1 MSRANPFLTIVFI
14 FLFTNCNRSDPSSVD
29 DSIQRGMKKHRVP
42 GISIA
47 VINNYR
53 IEWAKGYGIMEAGR
67 NEPVTTKTLFQ
78 PGSIGKPLTA
88 SAALHFVDAGLLDLD
103 ADVNDYMVSWK
114 LPENEFTIKEKV
126 TLRHLLSHSGGVT
139 VSGFR
144 GYAEGEE
151 IPSLHQ
157 ILDGEPPAN
166 NLPIRVDNVPG
177 TEWRYSG
184 GGYMIV
190 QQLLEDVVGRSFPE
204 IMQEIVLEPVN
215 MTSSVYVLPLPE
227 ELHSMAAT
235 AHDASGQ
242 PPSTG
247 KWHELAC
254 MGAGGGM
261 WTTSSDLA
269 RFAIDI
275 MLSTNGKSNRILSQ
289 EMAGQMLTPQ
299 MNLKDQTHMGLGFLV
314 QDEGRDLSF
323 GHSGGN
329 DPGFRSLLL
338 ALPERGQGVV
348 IMTNGA
354 NGDVLALEIVAKIVK
369 EYNWPD
375 ILR

>member
-1 MSRANPFLTIVFI
+1 MSRADLFLTIVFI
-14 FLFTNCNRSDPSSVD
+14 IMFTNCDRSKPFSIDE
-29 DSIQRGMKKHRVP
+29 SIQGGMEKHKVP

-47 VINNYR
+47 FINNYR
-53 IEWAKGYGIMEAGR
+53 IEWDKGYGVVEAGR
-67 NEPVTTKTLFQ
+67 DEPVTTKTLFQ

-88 SAALHFVDAGLLDLD
+88 LTALHFVEAGLLDLD
-103 ADVNDYMVSWK
+103 ADVNDYLVSWK
-114 LPENEFTIKEKV
+114 LPENEFTVKEKV
-126 TLRHLLSHSGGVT
+126 TLRRLLSHSGGVT

-151 IPSLHQ
+151 IPSLQQ
-157 ILDGEPPAN
+157 ILDGKEPAN
-166 NLPIRVDNVPG
+166 NSPIRVDIVPG

-184 GGYMIV
+184 GGYMVV
-190 QQLLEDVVGRSFPE
+190 QQLLEDVMGRSFPE
-204 IMQEIVLEPVN
+204 IMREIVLEPVG
-215 MTSSVYVLPLPE
+215 MTSSVYSLPLPE

-242 PPSTG
+242 PSSTG

-269 RFAIDI
+269 LFAIDI
-275 MLSTNGKSNRILSQ
+275 MLSINGKSNRVLSQ
-289 EMAGQMLTPQ
+289 DMANQMLTPQ
-299 MNLKDQTHMGLGFLV
+299 MNLKDQMHMGLGFLV
-314 QDEGRDLSF
+314 QDEGRDLIF
-323 GHSGGN
+323 GHNGSN
-329 DPGFRSLLL
+329 EPGFRSLLL

-354 NGDVLALEIVAKIVK
+354 NGEILALDIASEIIE
-369 EYNWPD
+369 EYDWPN